1 MGRCGLRPMIPARL
15 FPEIAMA
22 NGYVKLMDGLYFTCV
37 FIASSAL
44 TIMSV
49 IIAWGVFTRYVL
61 GSGSFWPEPISIFLA
76 IQLTFYGAAA
86 CYRADTHI
94 RLRML
99 TNFLPP
105 ALHPWQD
112 KLVDL
117 LMAGICLFMVIWGS
131 SLVKTTYF
139 QAYPEFQYIRVG
151 VAYSAIPIA
160 GLITL
165 LFVVEKA
172 FNISSSKVAKGG

>member
-1 MGRCGLRPMIPARL
+1 MS
-15 FPEIAMA
+15 
-22 NGYVKLMDGLYFTCV
+22 NGYVKLMDVLYFICV
-37 FIASSAL
+37 FIAGGAL
-44 TIMSV
+44 VIMST
-49 IIAWGVFTRYVL
+49 IIAWGVFTRYAL

-86 CYRADTHI
+86 CYRAGTHI
-94 RLRML
+94 SLKMFVNL
-99 TNFLPP
+99 LPAFLQR
-105 ALHPWQD
+105 WQRYI
-112 KLVDL
+112 VDL
-117 LMAGICLFMVIWGS
+117 LMATICLFMVSYGA

-165 LFVVEKA
+165 LFVIEKVFFKPSLEPA
-172 FNISSSKVAKGG
+172 GEGEI

>member
-1 MGRCGLRPMIPARL
+1 MT
-15 FPEIAMA
+15 
-22 NGYVKLMDGLYFTCV
+22 NGYVKIMDVLYFICV
-37 FIASSAL
+37 FIAGGAL
-44 TIMSV
+44 AIMST

-86 CYRADTHI
+86 CYRAGTHI
-94 RLRML
+94 SLKMFVDL
-99 TNFLPP
+99 LPP
-105 ALHPWQD
+105 ALKRWQHHF
-112 KLVDL
+112 VDL
-117 LMAGICLFMVIWGS
+117 LMAAICLFMVTYGA

-139 QAYPEFQYIRVG
+139 QSYPEFQYIRVG

-165 LFVVEKA
+165 LFVIEKV
-172 FNISSSKVAKGG
+172 FIKPTLKDTKGDDV